1 MLSWSIFKRIVHIN
15 KFLILTKNKNIMA
28 RKKEITQL
36 DFWLSAAKNA
46 ELQLKFFNA
55 QKKVYK

>member
-1 MLSWSIFKRIVHIN
+1 
-15 KFLILTKNKNIMA
+15 MA

-55 QKKVYK
+55 QKKYINEIIERMKSNPPPNNFPSKKIK